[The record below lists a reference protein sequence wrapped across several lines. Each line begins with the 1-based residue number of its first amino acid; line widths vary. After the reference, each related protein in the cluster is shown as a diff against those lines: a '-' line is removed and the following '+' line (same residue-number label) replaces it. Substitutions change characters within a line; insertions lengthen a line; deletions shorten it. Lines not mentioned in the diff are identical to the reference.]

1 MLLTRSGGERRG
13 LTLTASGTRVRR
25 ALRALVPMVFGSFVT
40 VAVSLEGQTLTLPLV
55 IAGLLR
61 IFTLVWTGVRGYAA
75 GVSSVTAEESTV
87 LETKITLLDLYLS
100 GAKAA

>member
-13 LTLTASGTRVRR
+13 LTLTASGARARRV
-25 ALRALVPMVFGSFVT
+25 LRALVPMVFGSFVT

-61 IFTLVWTGVRGYAA
+61 IFTLIWTGVRGYAA

-100 GAKAA
+100 GTKAA